1 MKYDQYAQ
9 IDIKPD
15 STDFQCQNTL
25 LKENDLEVLKAKL
38 RGEVRAQLTEQM
50 TFEITQKLEQEKLT
64 FQKQ

>member
-38 RGEVRAQLTEQM
+38 RDEVRAQLTEQM